1 MHVLMCPFPR
11 PPFPP
16 SFEQQI
22 DRATTARYPPH
33 RRSKADT
40 TIENIM
46 DTTGINAPKGDVDVE
61 EGTSHQSTGRESP
74 PPGLPP
80 ALPKACMERPYNA
93 TTEEVLAYY
102 QVKKG
107 GERGRRGGKRRGS
120 RGWSGDGVDACE
132 NMHGVLMLPCPFLS
146 SPSLPP

>member
-1 MHVLMCPFPR
+1 
-11 PPFPP
+11 
-16 SFEQQI
+16 
-22 DRATTARYPPH
+22 
-33 RRSKADT
+33 
-40 TIENIM
+40 M

-107 GERGRRGGKRRGS
+107 GGEREERRKEARKERMVRRWC
-120 RGWSGDGVDACE
+120 RLMR

-146 SPSLPP
+146 SSSLPP